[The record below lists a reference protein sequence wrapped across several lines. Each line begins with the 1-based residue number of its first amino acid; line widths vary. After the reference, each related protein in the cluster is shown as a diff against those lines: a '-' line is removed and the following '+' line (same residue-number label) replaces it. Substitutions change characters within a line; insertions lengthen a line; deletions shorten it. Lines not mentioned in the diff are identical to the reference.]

1 MISIKSFRRL
11 VPGKGGREMS
21 EETDRI
27 EKRIEEL
34 RRELSFE
41 QDRLAVQHNIEFAN
55 ERVYRVV
62 PSQRP
67 QQWAVFNQTRPTD
80 F

>member
-1 MISIKSFRRL
+1 
-11 VPGKGGREMS
+11 MS

-34 RRELSFE
+34 RRELSVE

-67 QQWAVFNQTRPTD
+67 QQWAVFNQKRPTD

>member
-1 MISIKSFRRL
+1 
-11 VPGKGGREMS
+11 MS

-27 EKRIEEL
+27 EKRIAEL

-41 QDRLAVQHNIEFAN
+41 QDRLAIQHNIEFAN

-62 PSQRP
+62 PNRRP
-67 QQWAVFNQTRPTD
+67 EQWVALSSTLPSRP
-80 F
+80 

>member
-1 MISIKSFRRL
+1 
-11 VPGKGGREMS
+11 MS

-41 QDRLAVQHNIEFAN
+41 QDRLAIQHNIEFAN

-62 PSQRP
+62 PARRP
-67 QQWAVFNQTRPTD
+67 GQWAALNPTRS
-80 F
+80 

>member
-1 MISIKSFRRL
+1 
-11 VPGKGGREMS
+11 MS

-62 PSQRP
+62 SIRRPEQR
-67 QQWAVFNQTRPTD
+67 AAFNQIRG
-80 F
+80 

>member
-1 MISIKSFRRL
+1 
-11 VPGKGGREMS
+11 MS

-62 PSQRP
+62 SIRRP
-67 QQWAVFNQTRPTD
+67 GYRAAFNQIRG
-80 F
+80 